1 MQFIEITEENW
12 EEIIQLKPRD
22 EQAPYLRTD
31 IALHSL
37 ARCYVGRDRPDR
49 FLPYAIQQEGEYIG
63 AFLLRSYGRGCNLTS
78 FFIDENFQGKGFG
91 RRALGKYLDFVREN
105 YPEAREIEI
114 AVAPGNTIAE
124 RLYQS
129 FGFEYTGEVT
139 HRGNLYM
146 ELHLPAED

>member
-12 EEIIQLKPRD
+12 EEIIQLKPKD

-37 ARCYVGRDRPDR
+37 ARCYVGRNRLDN
-49 FLPYAIQQEGEYIG
+49 FIPYAIQQDGQYIG
-63 AFLLRSYGRGCNLTS
+63 SFLLRSYGRGCNLTS
-78 FFIDENFQGKGFG
+78 FFIDEKYQGQGWG
-91 RRALGKYLDFVREN
+91 RQALTKYLEFVKEN
-105 YPEAREIEI
+105 YPQAVEVEI

-146 ELHLPAED
+146 ELQLS